1 MHMQQ
6 SFNALISECR
16 HFHFHYLV
24 CPQSVIS
31 GAHAGP
37 LPEGISRLT
46 ELRELLLDV
55 NKLTGTIPESWAT
68 MDNLQ
73 RLFLSENILEGA
85 LPPAFSRL
93 SKLRVSSKLSQLTQ
107 DS

>member
-6 SFNALISECR
+6 SVNALIGQCR
-16 HFHFHYLV
+16 HFHFHHLV
-24 CPQSVIS
+24 CPQSVIT
-31 GAHAGP
+31 AHAGP

-73 RLFLSENILEGA
+73 RLFLSENMLEGA
-85 LPPAFSRL
+85 LPPAFSHL